1 MHSHPER
8 LDRIV
13 VVLLEVVEALG
24 DFLVSMGC
32 SGARI
37 EVVGLHIVSIH
48 IHYSGLE
55 TTHQGSHSVVESH
68 PGLAEGYYI
77 RMVHHLAAPAEA
89 HCIVVE
95 EVHSCQEV
103 VPRIRHHHTRRHL
116 GRSLAVGMIWEALE
130 SMTAGDNHQLDVVLH
145 HSLAVPGR
153 RPFCWRS
160 FRRWWWGQ
168 TGREAQKGL
177 RNWRIL
183 GRKRITK
190 GRSPD
195 SLVRIDV
202 D

>member
-8 LDRIV
+8 LDRIA
-13 VVLLEVVEALG
+13 VVLLEVAEALG
-24 DFLVSMGC
+24 GFLVSMGC

-37 EVVGLHIVSIH
+37 EVVGLPIVSIH
-48 IHYSGLE
+48 IHCSSLE
-55 TTHQGSHSVVESH
+55 TTHRGSHSVVGSH

-77 RMVHHLAAPAEA
+77 RMVHHLAVPAEA
-89 HCIVVE
+89 CCIVVE

-103 VPRIRHHHTRRHL
+103 APHIRHHHTRRHL
-116 GRSLAVGMIWEALE
+116 ERSLAVGMIREVLE

-153 RPFCWRS
+153 RPYYWRS
-160 FRRWWWGQ
+160 FRRWWWGETDCQ
-168 TGREAQKGL
+168 AQKGL
-177 RNWRIL
+177 RNQRIP

-190 GRSPD
+190 GRGLD

-202 D
+202 E